1 LQQEQVAT
9 KDLGESLKTA
19 RDAMQREIEL
29 TSVFRGELDI
39 AKAENEALLQQGK
52 AAVAELTAEL
62 TTVKADAEILQKE
75 AERVHGLEAEL
86 DDSRTALQATSKVQE
101 ELEKTRQDLGDL
113 RQLSGSYIKKL
124 KSAKADAERRLEASK
139 SRVTG
144 LEEDLEAAQ
153 QSIKEKETELVG
165 LKLDIDNDD
174 ERVRLLKAQLFKTNR
189 LI

>member
-1 LQQEQVAT
+1 MQQEQVAT

-29 TSVFRGELDI
+29 TSVLRGELDI

-86 DDSRTALQATSKVQE
+86 DDSRTAL
-101 ELEKTRQDLGDL
+101 
-113 RQLSGSYIKKL
+113 
-124 KSAKADAERRLEASK
+124 
-139 SRVTG
+139 
-144 LEEDLEAAQ
+144 
-153 QSIKEKETELVG
+153 
-165 LKLDIDNDD
+165 
-174 ERVRLLKAQLFKTNR
+174 
-189 LI
+189 